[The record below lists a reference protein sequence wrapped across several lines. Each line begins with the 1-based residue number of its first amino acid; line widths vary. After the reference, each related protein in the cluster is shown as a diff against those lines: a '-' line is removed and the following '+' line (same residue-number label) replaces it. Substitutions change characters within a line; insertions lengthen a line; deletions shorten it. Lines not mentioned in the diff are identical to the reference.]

1 MSLSVGQV
9 AGVSGVTVRT
19 LHHYD
24 EIGLLSPGE
33 RSPAGYRLYNE
44 SDLERLERILFYKE
58 LGFPLEDIVKILSDP
73 KAGTADHLRR
83 QHKLLGRRIGRLQ
96 AMVSSLEY
104 EMEAQQMGISL
115 TPEERIEIF
124 GDFLD
129 SGYAEEAEERWG
141 GTEPWKESQRKA
153 ASYTKADW
161 LRIKQEGGDVERR
174 FVEAMN
180 AGIAPDSPEAMD
192 LAEEHRGQI
201 TKWFYECSYEIHRG
215 LGQMYVDDPRFKARY
230 DGIAPGLAEYSRDAF
245 AANAERHGK

>member
-33 RSPAGYRLYNE
+33 RSSAGYRLYND

-58 LGFPLEDIVKILSDP
+58 LGFPLEDIVNILSDP

-83 QHKLLGRRIGRLQ
+83 QHQLLSRRIGRLQ

-153 ASYTKADW
+153 ASYGKADW
-161 LRIKQEGGDVERR
+161 LRIRQEGGDLERR
-174 FVEAMN
+174 FVEAME
-180 AGIAPDSPEAMD
+180 AGVAPDSPEAMD
-192 LAEEHRGQI
+192 LAEEHRCQI

-215 LGQMYVDDPRFKARY
+215 LGQMYVDDPRFKSRY
-230 DGIAPGLAEYSRDAF
+230 DGIALGLAEYSRDAF
-245 AANAERHGK
+245 AANAKRHGK